1 MKRDLGPAR
10 HERPAIDEAALS
22 AARDA
27 ELLLRAARD
36 KGSSRWEQFLAEVPD
51 QLRDARLPELR
62 GIARRARAAYGPK
75 DSIRETLPAELTEP
89 FLDHLDRLLKALAR
103 DDLER

>member
-1 MKRDLGPAR
+1 MTRDTGPAR
-10 HERPAIDEAALS
+10 HERPAIDEAALA

-27 ELLLRAARD
+27 DRLLGAARLR
-36 KGSSRWEQFLAEVPD
+36 GNARWELFLAEVPD
-51 QLRDARLPELR
+51 QLRDARISELK
-62 GIARRARAAYGPK
+62 GIARRARAAFGPK

-89 FLDHLDRLLKALAR
+89 FLGRLDRLLKALAR

>member
-1 MKRDLGPAR
+1 MTRDTGPAR
-10 HERPAIDEAALS
+10 HERPAIDEAALA

-27 ELLLRAARD
+27 DRLLVAARIRRNA
-36 KGSSRWEQFLAEVPD
+36 RWELFLADVPD
-51 QLRDARLPELR
+51 QLRDARISELK

-89 FLDHLDRLLKALAR
+89 FLDRLDRLLKALAR